1 MKQLTK
7 LCWMLLIL
15 LVPFTNTIFAK
26 SSAQSSKDIY
36 SSRLANLNLPLTAP
50 MDAQLERKIGQY
62 VVLGGNGTELM
73 LSRAELYFPIFE
85 AYLSAYEL
93 PASLKYLPI
102 AESLLRSRAVSSA
115 SAAGLWQLMPG
126 TARHYGLRVDAI
138 VDERLDAHLSTEAAM
153 KILTELHEQFSD
165 WNLVLAAYNCGGG
178 RVRKAIR
185 QSGSRDYEKV
195 KRFLPRETQQYV
207 SAYLAAAYAVNFY
220 GDHGLSPRSNSLTKH
235 PLSFVRVYREVNLR
249 KIAKNA
255 GLDYNYLRRLNP
267 AFRRGYVPKNDKG
280 YRLTVP
286 HHALYAI
293 QQQIW
298 LKRNYVELPVEA
310 ATPSA
315 IEYAQAVGFNPFD
328 LLLGCRQPQL
338 VDNNNLT
345 WATAKVNEIVNLLYE
360 QAV

>member
-1 MKQLTK
+1 
-7 LCWMLLIL
+7 MLLL
-15 LVPFTNTIFAK
+15 LAVPFLNTLFSE
-26 SSAQSSKDIY
+26 SSPSRKEIY

-62 VVLGGNGTELM
+62 VVYGGNGTELM

-85 AYLSAYEL
+85 EYLTEYQL

-126 TARHYGLRVDAI
+126 TARAYGLRVDGI
-138 VDERLDAHLSTEAAM
+138 VDERLDAHLSTAAAM
-153 KILTELHEQFSD
+153 QILTDLFEQFED

-178 RVRKAIR
+178 RVRRAIR
-185 QSGSRDYEKV
+185 QSGSRDYHVV
-195 KRFLPRETQQYV
+195 KRFLPKETQQYV

-220 GDHGLSPRSNSLTKH
+220 GDHGLTPRSNSLTKH
-235 PLSFVRVYREVNLR
+235 PLSFVRVYRELNLR
-249 KIAKNA
+249 KVAKKA
-255 GLDYNYLRRLNP
+255 GLDYAHLRRLNP
-267 AFRRGYVPKNDKG
+267 AFRRGYIPKNSKG

-286 HHALYAI
+286 HHALYAV
-293 QQQIW
+293 QQQVW
-298 LKRNYVELPVEA
+298 LQRNYVELPIEA

-315 IEYAQAVGFNPFD
+315 IEYAQESGLNPFTF
-328 LLLGCRQPQL
+328 LLGFQQAKL

-345 WATAKVNEIVNLLYE
+345 WATAKVNELMNFWYE
-360 QAV
+360 HAV